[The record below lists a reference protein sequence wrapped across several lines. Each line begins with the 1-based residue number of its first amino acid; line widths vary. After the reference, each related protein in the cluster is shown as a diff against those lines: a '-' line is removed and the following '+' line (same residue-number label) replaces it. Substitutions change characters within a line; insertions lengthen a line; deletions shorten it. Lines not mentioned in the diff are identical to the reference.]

1 MKVLHLLQAKGADV
15 VTIDP
20 GATVAELVHRLAENN
35 VGAVLVTGDGSTLEG
50 IVSERDV
57 VRSLHH
63 DVDTLS
69 RRVADI
75 MTRDPDTCTH
85 DSVTDDLMV
94 VMTERRVR
102 HLPVV
107 DAGGHIAGIVSI
119 GDVVKTRIGE
129 LEFEREQLQNY
140 LQR

>member
-1 MKVLHLLQAKGADV
+1 MKVIHLLQAKGADV
-15 VTIDP
+15 VTIAP
-20 GATVAELVHRLAENN
+20 GASVADLVHRLVENN
-35 VGAVLVTGDGSTLEG
+35 VGAVLVTADGSTLEG

-57 VRSLHH
+57 VRSLHR
-63 DVDTLS
+63 DVDTLT

-102 HLPVV
+102 HLPVL
-107 DAGGHIAGIVSI
+107 DDGRIAGIVSI

-140 LQR
+140 LQQ